1 MMSLNTAFVKI
12 YGELLAPYG
21 YKKIKGRRPYFV
33 KVVGNEIVHIISYS
47 TRPSL
52 KWGYKGYTVVGGV
65 ATVYRPKINL
75 DITTRDNFNWMDSSF
90 GFYSM
95 TDPYGEKPNRADEL
109 YTFYY
114 KEGDEAS
121 MQESVRKTFEST
133 EEIMLSTFE
142 KVTDLKTCMEY
153 LNIYM
158 PSSLVLYEDE
168 EFAEKYNE
176 YCEGLLN
183 LILYSVDEYVEDKKR
198 MLKKYKEET
207 LHLIEIGKTGL
218 TKEIFAEMLKDSERG
233 MLKRIE
239 IFKRY
244 KNDPETNRRAMEK
257 LERFKQSN
265 TELLRSYGLDI

>member
-1 MMSLNTAFVKI
+1 MSLNTAFVKI

-90 GFYSM
+90 GFYSR

-121 MQESVRKTFEST
+121 MQESIRKTFEST
-133 EEIMLSTFE
+133 EEIMLPTFE

-158 PSSLVLYEDE
+158 SNLLFLHEDE

-176 YCEGLLN
+176 CSEEFLKLM
-183 LILYSVDEYVEDKKR
+183 LYSVDEYIDNQKQRLKR
-198 MLKKYKEET
+198 YKERKI
-207 LHLIEIGKTGL
+207 HLMEMGKEGL
-218 TKEIFAEMLKDSERG
+218 TEEILAEMLKDSESR

-244 KNDPETNRRAMEK
+244 KNDPEMNRRAMERI
-257 LERFKQSN
+257 ERFKQSN
-265 TELLRSYGLDI
+265 TERLRSYGLDI